1 MGAGDH
7 LESPITHHV
16 AQWIVDPL
24 ELVQIHKQQRDLLVV
39 PADSVHVNG

>member
-7 LESPITHHV
+7 LETLITHHV
-16 AQWIVDPL
+16 AQRIIDPL
-24 ELVQIHKQQRDLLVV
+24 ELTQIHEQQRGLLVV